1 MCYGNASIRC
11 QTQKYFFQKNKTT
24 LKDCCGVASSMHC
37 SLAIVHKRMY
47 SRIFYALYNWAS
59 REIEMFNNCLNNF
72 QSEGISTSSIFA
84 YAQLTEP
91 VNMSPLSTRSSSFPF
106 LSRSFTMFRCITSL
120 TSSSCSR
127 RISSTLFVFRILFIR
142 TNSFSSLLSGSV
154 LLRSSKLRHR
164 FSSERRHVCCN
175 TGKIFKI
182 GHSNN

>member
-1 MCYGNASIRC
+1 MVMHQLDVKHKNISFKKIKRLWKIVAVLQAQCIALWQLYTKECILEYFMHYIIELAEKLKCSI
-11 QTQKYFFQKNKTT
+11 TK
-24 LKDCCGVASSMHC
+24 
-37 SLAIVHKRMY
+37 
-47 SRIFYALYNWAS
+47 
-59 REIEMFNNCLNNF
+59 CLNNF